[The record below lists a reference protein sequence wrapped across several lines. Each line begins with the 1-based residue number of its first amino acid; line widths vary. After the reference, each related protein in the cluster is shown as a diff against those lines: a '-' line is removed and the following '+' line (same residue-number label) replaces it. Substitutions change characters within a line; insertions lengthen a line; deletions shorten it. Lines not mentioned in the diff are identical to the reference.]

1 MRCNPSAAIL
11 AALLFSTGP
20 AIAQDSRPTRRHAV
34 DSSLNDREFLHPKAD
49 PIDLRGV
56 DQGPDGFRSGTP
68 ALQNADT
75 TVALVDRDE
84 LRARRLA
91 LYSGASGFDRPVARR
106 AAERDDEPLEEP
118 LSIDEPRDDDGP
130 GSGGIAFVVLLAA
143 ACGGGATWLLRRR

>member
-11 AALLFSTGP
+11 AALLLSTSP
-20 AIAQDSRPTRRHAV
+20 AVAQDSSPTRRHTV
-34 DSSLNDREFLHPKAD
+34 DSSLNDREFLHPDVD

-56 DQGPDGFRSGTP
+56 DQGPDGFRAGTP

-91 LYSGASGFDRPVARR
+91 LYSGAPGFDRPVARR
-106 AAERDDEPLEEP
+106 VAERDDEPLDAP
-118 LSIDEPRDDDGP
+118 LSIDEPREEDGP
-130 GSGGIAFVVLLAA
+130 GTGGVAFVALLAA
-143 ACGGGATWLLRRR
+143 VCGGGAVWLLRRR